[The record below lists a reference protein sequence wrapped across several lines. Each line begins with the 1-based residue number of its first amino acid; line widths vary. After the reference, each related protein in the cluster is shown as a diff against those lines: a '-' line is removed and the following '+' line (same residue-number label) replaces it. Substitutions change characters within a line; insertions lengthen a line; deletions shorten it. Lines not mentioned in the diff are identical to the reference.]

1 MTRIATDIVD
11 VYVFRRLNAR
21 VQFLLLQRRND
32 VPMARTWQ
40 AFHHEIADGMSAP
53 DAARTALEH
62 LAGLAIERFYS
73 ADFINQFYDEAR
85 DAVVL
90 APVLAVTVIDQSSVT
105 LADDFQDAG
114 WFDRDEATA
123 RLPFSGQ
130 RWAVRHIDEIMGIGE
145 SEAEMYRF
153 QPEANVGSM
162 DHHDHVDTTTPVG
175 HHDLSDDGDDVG
187 LEPSAEPDTTN
198 STSVQ
203 PAQVEYQPEA
213 DEREDDSDSERA
225 YVPIHESRQE

>member
-40 AFHHEIADGMSAP
+40 AFHHEIAEGQTAPEAASA
-53 DAARTALEH
+53 ALST
-62 LAGLAIERFYS
+62 LAGLTIERFYS
-73 ADFINQFYDEAR
+73 ADYINQFYDEAR

-90 APVLAVTVIDQSSVT
+90 APVLAVTVRDQSNVT

-145 SEAEMYRF
+145 AEAELYRF
-153 QPEANVGSM
+153 VPSESGPHGPADQPSVRHPDVEPGPE
-162 DHHDHVDTTTPVG
+162 T
-175 HHDLSDDGDDVG
+175 DDIG
-187 LEPSAEPDTTN
+187 LEPPAERDVDGET
-198 STSVQ
+198 ST
-203 PAQVEYQPEA
+203 AQVSVGSVHDAHDEQPHQA
-213 DEREDDSDSERA
+213 
-225 YVPIHESRQE
+225 SRQD

>member
-1 MTRIATDIVD
+1 MTTIATDIVD

-32 VPMARTWQ
+32 VPMGRTWQ
-40 AFHHEIADGMSAP
+40 GFHHQIEQGGTAP
-53 DAARTALEH
+53 QAARQALRN
-62 LAGLAIERFYS
+62 LAGLTIDRFYS

-90 APVLAVTVIDQSSVT
+90 APVLAVTVTDQSEVNLS
-105 LADDFQDAG
+105 DDFQDAG

-145 SEAEMYRF
+145 TEAELYGFDPTEMPVSTDGDEF
-153 QPEANVGSM
+153 QPTPATAPRP
-162 DHHDHVDTTTPVG
+162 DTTY
-175 HHDLSDDGDDVG
+175 DVG
-187 LEPSAEPDTTN
+187 LEPSPEPESALFEPGDPSPPTDDVT
-198 STSVQ
+198 
-203 PAQVEYQPEA
+203 
-213 DEREDDSDSERA
+213 EDDENPDNRDTDDTMA
-225 YVPIHESRQE
+225 TDTRQE

>member
-1 MTRIATDIVD
+1 MTSIATDVVD

-40 AFHHEIADGMSAP
+40 AFHHEIDEGQTAP
-53 DAARTALEH
+53 EAARAALGT
-62 LAGLAIERFYS
+62 LAGLQADRFYS

-90 APVLAVTVIDQSSVT
+90 APVLAVTLVSDGGID

-145 SEAEMYRF
+145 AEAELYRF
-153 QPEANVGSM
+153 DPDRTGHAQPFAAPLTSAIPMGR
-162 DHHDHVDTTTPVG
+162 DD
-175 HHDLSDDGDDVG
+175 SDDDIG
-187 LEPSAEPDTTN
+187 LEPLAEPEGDLDATAAEAPAAVTDVDEALDLPFTDT
-198 STSVQ
+198 
-203 PAQVEYQPEA
+203 
-213 DEREDDSDSERA
+213 
-225 YVPIHESRQE
+225 RQD

>member
-1 MTRIATDIVD
+1 MTKIVSDIVD

-32 VPMARTWQ
+32 VPMGRTWQ
-40 AFHHEIADGMSAP
+40 AFHHEIAGDQSAP
-53 DAARTALEH
+53 QAASAALQN
-62 LAGLAIERFYS
+62 LAGLTIDRFYS

-90 APVLAVTVIDQSSVT
+90 APVLAVTVADQGAVS
-105 LADDFQDAG
+105 LADEFQNAG

-145 SEAEMYRF
+145 SESDFYRF
-153 QPEANVGSM
+153 EPTAPSNTDMIGGQEA
-162 DHHDHVDTTTPVG
+162 TTTSFQPRAEDERDDLGFEPVAEREATA
-175 HHDLSDDGDDVG
+175 DVHLNDALPNDHAG
-187 LEPSAEPDTTN
+187 SAEPD
-198 STSVQ
+198 
-203 PAQVEYQPEA
+203 P
-213 DEREDDSDSERA
+213 DETATEKT
-225 YVPIHESRQE
+225 RQE

>member
-1 MTRIATDIVD
+1 MTRITTDIVD

-40 AFHHEIADGMSAP
+40 GFHHEIAEGQTAP
-53 DAARTALEH
+53 EAARTALQT
-62 LAGLAIERFYS
+62 LAGLTIDRFYS
-73 ADFINQFYDEAR
+73 ADYINQFYDEAR

-90 APVLAVTVIDQSSVT
+90 APVLAVTVQEPVQLA

-145 SEAEMYRF
+145 AEAELYRF
-153 QPEANVGSM
+153 QPGDRDADADESAIPVSS
-162 DHHDHVDTTTPVG
+162 DSEPADT
-175 HHDLSDDGDDVG
+175 DDIG
-187 LEPSAEPDTTN
+187 LEPA
-198 STSVQ
+198 
-203 PAQVEYQPEA
+203 A
-213 DEREDDSDSERA
+213 ERA
-225 YVPIHESRQE
+225 DDLPFVESGSADPIDMTETPPRQD

>member
-1 MTRIATDIVD
+1 MTNIATDVVD

-40 AFHHEIADGMSAP
+40 AFHHEIAEGQTAP
-53 DAARTALEH
+53 DAARAALH
-62 LAGLAIERFYS
+62 TLAGLQADRFYS

-85 DAVVL
+85 DVVVL
-90 APVLAVTVIDQSSVT
+90 APVLAVTMGAASQLD

-145 SEAEMYRF
+145 AEAELYRF
-153 QPEANVGSM
+153 DPATAGSA
-162 DHHDHVDTTTPVG
+162 TPRGGIPPLTGSSVEP
-175 HHDLSDDGDDVG
+175 DDRDELG
-187 LEPSAEPDTTN
+187 LEPVAERHAEPLSAPSTITDLDDVLEHPTADT
-198 STSVQ
+198 
-203 PAQVEYQPEA
+203 
-213 DEREDDSDSERA
+213 
-225 YVPIHESRQE
+225 RQD